1 MQPSDLKRSILPS
14 SASLLSTFSIMTPSI
29 SRPVLYTVSAASSTN
44 VSTLMSTVT
53 EETKAIEEGNGVT
66 WEENGAIG
74 EENRAIGEENGA
86 IGEENG
92 AIGEE

>member
-1 MQPSDLKRSILPS
+1 
-14 SASLLSTFSIMTPSI
+14 MTPPI
-29 SRPVLYTVSAASSTN
+29 SRPVLYTMSAASSTN

-53 EETKAIEEGNGVT
+53 EETKAIEGNGVT
-66 WEENGAIG
+66 GEENGAIG

>member
-1 MQPSDLKRSILPS
+1 
-14 SASLLSTFSIMTPSI
+14 MTPPI
-29 SRPVLYTVSAASSTN
+29 SRPVLHTVSAASSTN

-53 EETKAIEEGNGVT
+53 EETKAIERGNGAT
-66 WEENGAIG
+66 GEKNGAIG
-74 EENRAIGEENGA
+74 EKNGAIGEENGA

>member
-1 MQPSDLKRSILPS
+1 MVWQGSPPLSSHLQPSDLKRSILLS
-14 SASLLSTFSIMTPSI
+14 SASLLSSFSIMTPPI
-29 SRPVLYTVSAASSTN
+29 SRPVLHTVSAASLTN

-53 EETKAIEEGNGVT
+53 EETEAIEEQNG
-66 WEENGAIG
+66 
-74 EENRAIGEENGA
+74 AIGEENGA